1 MKQSSQQ
8 LPTKVYQGLLLF
20 NQHFF
25 YEAHEYFEDAWR
37 ETGDESREFFRVL
50 LQLSGGFYRLR
61 QGRPQ
66 AAKKFFT
73 HALSWLESF
82 PNPYRGFDTTA
93 LKKML
98 QELIGAIDND
108 QNSAKILEDHFQAL
122 YPQNE
127 GAQE

>member
-1 MKQSSQQ
+1 MKHSSQE

-37 ETGDESREFFRVL
+37 ETEDESREFFRVL
-50 LQLSGGFYRLR
+50 LQMSGGFYRLKQR
-61 QGRPQ
+61 RPQ

-73 HALSWLESF
+73 HALSWLNGF
-82 PNPYRGFDTTA
+82 PNPYRGINTNN

-98 QELIGAIDND
+98 QELINAIDSNQKSD
-108 QNSAKILEDHFQAL
+108 TILQNHFKPL
-122 YPQNE
+122 YPENE
-127 GAQE
+127 GGRV